1 MHTSSLP
8 YVVQPSLFGREV
20 AHHLGDD
27 LGGEVGEHL
36 ALLPPEDER
45 QHLRKKKKVNK
56 GNGNDGSEKTKTWQ
70 RGLHIGLGLGKSH
83 WVR

>member
-1 MHTSSLP
+1 MLTSSLP

-45 QHLRKKKKVNK
+45 QHLRKNRVKINK
-56 GNGNDGSEKTKTWQ
+56 GNEKDGSEKTKAWQ
-70 RGLHIGLGLGKSH
+70 RGLHKG
-83 WVR
+83 